1 MEVEKIAKTGSCKN
15 MDKAFEEFLTAV
27 VKGAGKAIVN
37 VFKGIKKLNEKKN
50 LILFFSFG
58 IISIISYLLKKYIY
72 QLQAPI
78 YIRGGLFALLLLS
91 PFIYLGVIGSN
102 IQNSDE
108 PDKYT
113 KLFMEIAFKG
123 KDGKYPVFLKAVER
137 DRKLLYTFKSNISL
151 DEWKANKSKIET
163 ALNVNILDF
172 EQANDK
178 KIVQITTVPADF
190 KIPTMIKWTDDNI
203 CKDDGVLRLGE
214 SALSIVQF
222 DLNKTP
228 HCLFAGETGSG
239 KSVLLR
245 TCLWQMI
252 TKGAKVY
259 MIDFKGGVEFGLD
272 YEEFGE
278 VITERKRALKVLTQL
293 CKENEERLALF
304 RNMRAKNLAEFN
316 RKTGK
321 NLCRIGV
328 FCDEIAEMLDKTGVS
343 KEDKPLY
350 EQIEAKLATL
360 ARLSRATGINLFLGV
375 QRPDAKILP
384 GQIKNNIPVRVS
396 GRFADKTA
404 SEIVLGTT
412 AAVNLPEIKGRFLY
426 KVGNEVI
433 PFQSFYFDDDTML
446 HKVNVKQGGTLTD
459 MQTTEKHAEVSVK
472 EIKIYN
478 GEEEYETASEE
489 IDLNFDYEAA
499 LKAPEPD
506 YKDEDDEEE

>member
-1 MEVEKIAKTGSCKN
+1 MKQLRTRKSIIILCACGAIAVSGYLVRNIIIQWLIQRS
-15 MDKAFEEFLTAV
+15 V
-27 VKGAGKAIVN
+27 PVYIRSIIIV
-37 VFKGIKKLNEKKN
+37 
-50 LILFFSFG
+50 LIL
-58 IISIISYLLKKYIY
+58 LV
-72 QLQAPI
+72 
-78 YIRGGLFALLLLS
+78 
-91 PFIYLGVIGSN
+91 PFIYLYILGINGK
-102 IQNSDE
+102 DE
-108 PDKYT
+108 VTEKDKYE
-113 KLFMEIAFKG
+113 KLFAEIGFKG
-123 KDGKYPVFLKAVER
+123 KDGKYPFFLNAVEK
-137 DRKLLYTFKSNISL
+137 DKKIIYTFKSNISL
-151 DEWKANKSKIET
+151 DEWKANKSKLET

-172 EQANDK
+172 QQVNDK

-190 KIPTMIKWTDDNI
+190 KIPTMIKWNDENI

-214 SALSIVQF
+214 SALDVVQF

-252 TKGAKVY
+252 SKGAKVY
-259 MIDFKGGVEFGLD
+259 MCDFKGGVEFGLD
-272 YEEFGE
+272 YEAFGK
-278 VITERKRALKVLTQL
+278 VITDRKRALKVLTQL
-293 CKENEERLALF
+293 CQENEERLTLF
-304 RNMRAKNLAEFN
+304 RNMRVKNLAEFN

-328 FCDEIAEMLDKTGVS
+328 FCDEIAEMLDKTGVQ

-350 EQIEAKLATL
+350 DQIEAKLATL

-396 GRFADKTA
+396 GRFADKAA

-412 AAVNLPEIKGRFLY
+412 AAVNLPEIKGRFLF

-433 PFQSFYFDDDTML
+433 PFQSYYFDDDTML
-446 HKVNVKQGGTLTD
+446 HDVIVKQGGTLTD
-459 MQTTEKHAEVSVK
+459 MDMRPVEKQKVKVADIKLYSDQKDESNSEV
-472 EIKIYN
+472 
-478 GEEEYETASEE
+478 
-489 IDLNFDYEAA
+489 IDLNFDYESA

-506 YKDEDDEEE
+506 YADEDEEE

>member
-1 MEVEKIAKTGSCKN
+1 MKQLRTRKSIIILCACGAIAVSGYLVRNIIIQWLIQRS
-15 MDKAFEEFLTAV
+15 V
-27 VKGAGKAIVN
+27 PVYIRSIIIV
-37 VFKGIKKLNEKKN
+37 
-50 LILFFSFG
+50 LIL
-58 IISIISYLLKKYIY
+58 LV
-72 QLQAPI
+72 
-78 YIRGGLFALLLLS
+78 
-91 PFIYLGVIGSN
+91 PFIYLYILGINGK
-102 IQNSDE
+102 DE
-108 PDKYT
+108 VTEKDKYE
-113 KLFMEIAFKG
+113 KLFAEIGFKG
-123 KDGKYPVFLKAVER
+123 KDGKYPFFLNAVEK
-137 DRKLLYTFKSNISL
+137 DKKIIYTFKSNISL
-151 DEWKANKSKIET
+151 DEWKANKSKLET

-172 EQANDK
+172 QQVNDK

-190 KIPTMIKWTDDNI
+190 KIPTMIKWNDENI

-214 SALSIVQF
+214 SALDVVQF

-252 TKGAKVY
+252 SKGAKVY
-259 MIDFKGGVEFGLD
+259 MCDFKGGVEFGLD
-272 YEEFGE
+272 YEAFGE
-278 VITERKRALKVLTQL
+278 VITDRKRALKVLTQL
-293 CKENEERLALF
+293 CQENEERLTLF
-304 RNMRAKNLAEFN
+304 RNMRVKNLAEFN

-328 FCDEIAEMLDKTGVS
+328 FCDEIAEMLDKTGVQ

-350 EQIEAKLATL
+350 DQIEAKLATL

-396 GRFADKTA
+396 GRFADKAA

-412 AAVNLPEIKGRFLY
+412 AAVNLPEIKGRFLF

-433 PFQSFYFDDDTML
+433 PFQSYYFDDDTML
-446 HKVNVKQGGTLTD
+446 HDVIVKQGGTLTD
-459 MQTTEKHAEVSVK
+459 MDMRPVEKQKVKVADIKLYSDQKDESNSEV
-472 EIKIYN
+472 
-478 GEEEYETASEE
+478 
-489 IDLNFDYEAA
+489 IDLNFDYESA

-506 YKDEDDEEE
+506 YADEDEEE